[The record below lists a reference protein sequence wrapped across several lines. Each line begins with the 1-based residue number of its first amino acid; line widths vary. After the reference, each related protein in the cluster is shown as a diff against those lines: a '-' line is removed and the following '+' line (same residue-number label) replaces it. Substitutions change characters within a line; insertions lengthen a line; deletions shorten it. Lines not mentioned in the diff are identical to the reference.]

1 MKVYNAR
8 IEQAKYA
15 STAEFFK
22 EKGFALLKNPT
33 KVKEWNDDANNF
45 DNDLTKIYH
54 KEVDELLRTQLFP

>member
-45 DNDLTKIYH
+45 DNDLTNIYH